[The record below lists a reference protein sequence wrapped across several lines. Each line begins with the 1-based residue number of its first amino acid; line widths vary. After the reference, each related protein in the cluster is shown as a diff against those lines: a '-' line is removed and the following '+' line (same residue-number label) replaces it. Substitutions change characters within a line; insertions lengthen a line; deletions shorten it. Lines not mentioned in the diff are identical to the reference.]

1 MLCLAAILLACSL
14 RAEVVLRDPAHNA
27 SLIYDRT
34 TSPGKI
40 VESQIWSI
48 ARVSRIITSTYDDAG
63 QLTDRVIAVTRGFST
78 QRNEATITPALAIVS
93 STARNGAG
101 PPSTI
106 PIGHR
111 RSIVDPSLFWFVK
124 DHPGKG
130 TSATFKSFDPEYR
143 YWEDIT
149 VTFDGRGKIGNSPEG
164 NLVTRQTARSV
175 IHLVLDDSGLP
186 LVWDEG
192 RLHLVREPPKGA
204 ERAPIGVLNGLS

>member
-1 MLCLAAILLACSL
+1 MLCLAAVLLATSCV
-14 RAEVVLRDPAHNA
+14 ADVVLRDPAHNA

-48 ARVSRIITSTYDDAG
+48 SRVSRIITSTYDDAG

-78 QRNEATITPALAIVS
+78 QRNEATVTPALAIVS
-93 STARNGAG
+93 STARNGVG

-106 PIGHR
+106 PIGQR
-111 RSIVDPSLFWFVK
+111 ASIIDPSLLWFVK
-124 DHPGKG
+124 DQPEKG
-130 TSATFKSFDPEYR
+130 ASVTFKSFDPEYR

-149 VTFDGRGKIGNSPEG
+149 VTFEGRGKIGNSPEG

-175 IHLVLDDSGLP
+175 IHMVLDDKGLP

-192 RLHLVREPPKGA
+192 RFHLVRETPKKPGA
-204 ERAPIGVLNGLS
+204 PG